1 MKYPKLLAYAQLL
14 RLPNVFTAFADICL
28 GAAATGL
35 IADAPGAFAFALA
48 ASGCLYCAG
57 MVLNDYFDRF
67 DDAKT
72 RPYRPIPSGRV
83 SPRIALLIGGILI
96 IAGAYFAVFAN
107 NAQDTTGYPN
117 ATMSPPL
124 AAGLLIVAILLYNAY
139 LKRTPL
145 GPLGMGACRFLNVLL
160 GVSVTW
166 PRPIP
171 DELMWHLAAVVGVYI
186 VGVTWF
192 ARTEEAASNR
202 RQLMLAAGVMLL
214 AVLGGLLVPVHFAPG
229 TAHPDPAPWYFPY
242 FVAGFIFYVGTPVVR
257 AIRRP
262 EPKPVQAAVKR
273 SILGLVVLD
282 AVLATAF
289 VGWPGLLILLLLPPA
304 LWLGKWVYST

>member
-35 IADAPGAFAFALA
+35 IADAPGAFVFALA

-57 MVLNDYFDRF
+57 MVLNDYFDRS

-83 SPRIALLIGGILI
+83 SPRTALILGGVLI
-96 IAGAYFAVFAN
+96 IAGSFFAVLADNAHVKFA
-107 NAQDTTGYPN
+107 YP
-117 ATMSPPL
+117 SPPRV
-124 AAGLLIVAILLYNAY
+124 AALLIVAILLYNAY

-145 GPLGMGACRFLNVLL
+145 GPLGMGVCRFLNVLL
-160 GVSVTW
+160 GLSVTW

-171 DELMWHLAAVVGVYI
+171 DELMWHLAAVVGAYI

-214 AVLGGLLVPVHFAPG
+214 AVLGGLLVPAHFAPG

-242 FVAGFIFYVGTPVVR
+242 LVAGFIFYVGTPVVR

-273 SILGLVVLD
+273 GILGLVVLD

-304 LWLGKWVYST
+304 LRLGKWVYST